1 MPTLQTT
8 KSDLKQQVTAN
19 IGKVLQEL
27 GQLIQPESSNFNSVL
42 VMQTQ
47 FQRLQ
52 QEARE
57 GRISREQH
65 NVEYGDLTRR
75 TLDLID
81 ALEEKDIST
90 PRLLQYDIY
99 DRILIV
105 TKSKARAD
113 YLGKFFPTDYF
124 HSVAYNGSGQPLPAE
139 GYDIVLY
146 DDQPPVPE
154 GETDE
159 LLLHYLTNT
168 EPVVL
173 YFGRFSPLLHKYPEK
188 AYATNSVFSLHAR
201 IREMSD
207 YLRYRRATEHN
218 RDKQQGDG

>member
-1 MPTLQTT
+1 
-8 KSDLKQQVTAN
+8 
-19 IGKVLQEL
+19 
-27 GQLIQPESSNFNSVL
+27 
-42 VMQTQ
+42 MQSQ

-65 NVEYGDLTRR
+65 NIEYGDLTRR

-81 ALEEKDIST
+81 ALQEDDIST

-99 DRILIV
+99 ERILV
-105 TKSKARAD
+105 VAKSKARAD
-113 YLGKFFPTDYF
+113 YFRQFFPEDYF
-124 HSVAYNGSGQPLPAE
+124 HSVDYDHSGQPLSAE

-146 DDQPPVPE
+146 DDQPPPPKDK
-154 GETDE
+154 TDE
-159 LLLHYLTNT
+159 LLLHYLSNT

-173 YFGRFSPLLHKYPEK
+173 YFGRYSALLPQHPEK

-201 IREMSD
+201 IREMSE
-207 YLRYRRATEHN
+207 YLRYRRATEN
-218 RDKQQGDG
+218 SRQEQ